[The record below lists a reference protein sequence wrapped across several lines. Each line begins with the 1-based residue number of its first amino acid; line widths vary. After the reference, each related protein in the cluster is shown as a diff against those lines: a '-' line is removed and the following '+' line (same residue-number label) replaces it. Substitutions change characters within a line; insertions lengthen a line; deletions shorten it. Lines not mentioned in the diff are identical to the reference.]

1 MSAFGFEEPASAP
14 NREEL
19 LRMAIRTAQD
29 GNTTAARVMFRE
41 VLSSDARNERALM
54 WMAKLADSKEERVA
68 YLNRVL
74 AVNPLNEQAREAL
87 DRIRYSR
94 SARDNRVIVIFGA
107 IAAVLV
113 VVALVVILAI
123 VLRPA

>member
-1 MSAFGFEEPASAP
+1 
-14 NREEL
+14 
-19 LRMAIRTAQD
+19 MAIRTAQD